1 MYNIINIFEKYPI
14 YNLIKLNFVNT
25 IKDNMRLK
33 KGIVFCT
40 LVCLALLDTS
50 CSTYKRIPYFTDV
63 SDSANIAVRTVEF
76 SEPVIQYDDIL
87 SITVNTLDA
96 GGASLLSMPTTSLP
110 SGGSGMGGGSLGS
123 LSSLTGGGGGALALP
138 SNATYRVDKSGA
150 IDVPL
155 IGKLIVSG
163 ITTAKLKELV
173 LSKVSEYYKNPTVD
187 VRFANFRITVLGE
200 VMRPSTFT
208 FSNEKVTIF
217 DALGQAGDLSIFGKR
232 ENVLLIR
239 DSAETKRMVRLNLN
253 SKDLIS
259 SPYFFLKQN
268 DILYV
273 EPTKAKI
280 AALDATQTRNY
291 AILSAVIS
299 LLIIIATRVQ

>member
-110 SGGSGMGGGSLGS
+110 SGGSGMGGGSLG
-123 LSSLTGGGGGALALP
+123 LP